1 MNLKSY
7 LIALAIA
14 LVLAAWMLSGQ
25 FGSDEAGAE
34 NAEQPVKAAVMDV
47 QVRRVQAETVQ
58 RFLENQGDTRAD
70 QDIELRAETAGQVAE
85 VNAEEG
91 ERVETG
97 EVIVRL
103 ALGDREARRTEAE
116 ALVAQREA
124 NFTAAEGLM
133 AEGYQSDI
141 AVREARAALASARA
155 QLAAIEEEIENSV
168 IVAPISAMLES
179 RPAAVGDYL
188 GVGEVVARLLDT
200 DPMIATA
207 YVAQQDIRKVRLGSE
222 AEIELATGDR
232 LTGQVSYISAAA
244 ESGSRTFRVEVQ
256 APNPNALPAGVSA
269 TIRIPLE
276 PVQAHFLS
284 PAWLSLD
291 ERGEVGVKGVDGNN
305 TVVFHPVE
313 IVRAERD
320 GVWVTGLADETRL
333 ITVGQG
339 FVRAGERVNP
349 VPAAEG

>member
-14 LVLAAWMLSGQ
+14 LVLGAWMLSGQ
-25 FGSDEAGAE
+25 FSGDEAGAE
-34 NAEQPVKAAVMDV
+34 DAGQPAEAAVMDV
-47 QVRRVQAETVQ
+47 QVRTIQAETVE
-58 RFLENQGDTRAD
+58 RFLENQGDTEAD
-70 QDIELRAETAGQVAE
+70 QDVELRAEVSGQVAE
-85 VNAEEG
+85 VRVAEG
-91 ERVETG
+91 ERVEQG
-97 EVIVRL
+97 EVILRL
-103 ALGDREARRTEAE
+103 AMGDREARREEAE
-116 ALVAQREA
+116 ARVAQREA
-124 NFTAAEGLM
+124 NFSAAQRLM
-133 AEGYQSDI
+133 NEGYQSDI

-155 QLAAIEEEIENSV
+155 QLAAIEEEIRHSE
-168 IVAPISAMLES
+168 ITAPVTATLES
-179 RPAAVGDYL
+179 RPVSVGDYL
-188 GVGEVVARLLDT
+188 RVGEVVARLLDT
-200 DPMIATA
+200 DPMIAIA
-207 YVAQQDIRKVRLGSE
+207 RVAQQDVRNVALGRE
-222 AEIELATGDR
+222 AEIELATGDT
-232 LTGQVSYISAAA
+232 LTGRVSYISAAA
-244 ESGSRTFRVEVQ
+244 EAGSRTFRVEIE
-256 APNPNALPAGVSA
+256 APNPEGLPAGVSA

-291 ERGEVGVKGVDGNN
+291 ESGQVGVKGLDAED

-320 GVWVTGLADETRL
+320 GVWVTGLDAETRV